1 MDWKK
6 IITIILGICGS
17 AGTIVGILA
26 LNDKWSNEPALGQ
39 VRQEVIQEIA
49 KNRDIMKQQLKM
61 EEFVLR
67 SELDRMKE
75 DGEPTPLY
83 LKQNLENMQ
92 ELLEE
97 MDSDVE

>member
-1 MDWKK
+1 M
-6 IITIILGICGS
+6 
-17 AGTIVGILA
+17 GILA

-39 VRQEVIQEIA
+39 VRQEVIYEIA

-67 SELDRMKE
+67 NEILRLEADDELA
-75 DGEPTPLY
+75 PLY
-83 LKQNLENMQ
+83 LQQNLENMQ
-92 ELLEE
+92 ELLKE

>member
-39 VRQEVIQEIA
+39 VRQEVIYEIA

-67 SELDRMKE
+67 NEILRLEADDELA
-75 DGEPTPLY
+75 PLY
-83 LKQNLENMQ
+83 LQQNLENMQ
-92 ELLEE
+92 ELLKE

>member
-6 IITIILGICGS
+6 IITIILGVCGS

-39 VRQEVIQEIA
+39 VRQEVIYEIA

-67 SELDRMKE
+67 SQLDSLKE
-75 DGEPTPLY
+75 DGESVPLY

>member
-1 MDWKK
+1 M
-6 IITIILGICGS
+6 
-17 AGTIVGILA
+17 GILA

-39 VRQEVIQEIA
+39 VRQEVIVEIA

-67 SELDRMKE
+67 NQLDQLKE
-75 DGEPTPLY
+75 DGESVPLY

>member
-1 MDWKK
+1 M
-6 IITIILGICGS
+6 
-17 AGTIVGILA
+17 GILA
-26 LNDKWSNEPALGQ
+26 LNDKWSNEPALGK
-39 VRQEVIQEIA
+39 VRQEVIKEIA

-67 SELDRMKE
+67 NEIKIMKKNNE
-75 DGEPTPLY
+75 SPPLH
-83 LKQNLENMQ
+83 LEQNLENMQ